1 MKIDEIRR
9 FLNKEV
15 VGQKKDG
22 LFFEGRVEDANGK
35 ASVVEAEQGSTVT
48 INLDE
53 IRWLVEASRYC

>member
-1 MKIDEIRR
+1 MKTDEVRR

-35 ASVVEAEQGSTVT
+35 ASVEEPLQGSILT
-48 INLDE
+48 IDPDE
-53 IRWLVEASRYC
+53 IRWLVLASRHC